1 LDKKHETL
9 NVQET
14 NSKEKYLIG
23 KYDIEV
29 LTIPRFTFENI
40 EIEQSETTTINIPNT
55 GTANILLPSKGYG
68 GIYRFKGN
76 LWEQVYNFNENTQR
90 INLHLLPGNY
100 KVVFRSRAAKQYMY
114 TREKDF
120 KVRSGKSELIKLY

>member
-1 LDKKHETL
+1 MCWTC

-40 EIEQSETTTINIPNT
+40 EIEQSETTTINILAIIFIT
-55 GTANILLPSKGYG
+55 VSL
-68 GIYRFKGN
+68 GIIIR
-76 LWEQVYNFNENTQR
+76 R
-90 INLHLLPGNY
+90 
-100 KVVFRSRAAKQYMY
+100 
-114 TREKDF
+114 
-120 KVRSGKSELIKLY
+120 